1 MRDGMGVP
9 VRLRALPAVVT
20 AILATAPEAAGQLPG
35 STGACELRA
44 GASAA
49 ETPAGRAATDLHCI
63 SLFSTAR
70 GGEAGGFVELGR
82 VASPFGVTVTP
93 AGHHVRALTAHIEG
107 LPPPGSLGPYAVYM
121 AWATPLELHPVVP
134 LGPVGNGE
142 HRLGRVA
149 FNKFLVMVSAEAS
162 ADVETR
168 EGPLV
173 LRGRSPSAL
182 MEAHDLL
189 ALAPSATRRA
199 ADRPPSR
206 WDAPPAY
213 PGIAML
219 PGVMDLE
226 PRARPTSLAAAADL
240 PPWET
245 LPEAT
250 PHQIVDLP
258 DGGTLDLE
266 ATIVRREI
274 AGRRLA
280 MLAFNGQHP
289 GPLVRVPEQSTIFV
303 NFTNRTPYPTAVHW
317 HGIRLDNEF
326 DGVPGLTQDPV
337 EPGGTFQYR
346 IFFRDAG
353 IYWYHPHHRE
363 DVQQELGLYGNLLV
377 SPASAD
383 YYGPANREEVL
394 ILDDILLDDDGLVD
408 FGEESANYMLM
419 GRFGN
424 HTLVNGEPGYE
435 LDVDRGEVVRFHLT
449 NASNTR
455 TLNLSFALPQ
465 EEGGL
470 PQEEDRPALDA
481 DQLVSDPDVPDTTR
495 LPFKVVAS
503 DVGRFEREEW
513 ARSVVLAPAERYVI
527 DVRFDRPGRHVLVNH
542 VQGINHRQGVFRA
555 ELRTLGGV
563 TVAPRAAGHD
573 HRPAFETLRENADVV
588 ADIDRYRARFED
600 EPDHELVLTLETEDL
615 PLAIERSMAYD
626 WVYFNPVEWTGTMP
640 RMNWATTGRE
650 VRWILREIATG
661 RENEEIDWNFA
672 VGDVVKIRVVND
684 RGAFH
689 AMQHPLHIHGQ
700 RFLVLSQ
707 NGVPNS
713 NLVWKDTVLLPAA
726 STTDL
731 LLELSNPGRWMIH
744 CHIAEHL
751 EAGMKMVMN
760 VANAPPQPVGG
771 APKAS
776 LNARR
781 LDRAIP

>member
-1 MRDGMGVP
+1 MLM
-9 VRLRALPAVVT
+9 A
-20 AILATAPEAAGQLPG
+20 APGAAGQLPG
-35 STGACELRA
+35 SIGACEARAAGTRAA
-44 GASAA
+44 GAAGALTDTSTGRVAA
-49 ETPAGRAATDLHCI
+49 DLHCI
-63 SLFSTAR
+63 SLYSTAR
-70 GGEAGGFVELGR
+70 GGDAQGFVELGR
-82 VASPFGVTVTP
+82 VPSPFGVTVTP
-93 AGHHVRALTAHIEG
+93 SGHHVRALTAHIER
-107 LPPPGSLGPYAVYM
+107 LPPPESLGPFTVYM
-121 AWATPLELHPVVP
+121 AWATPLELAPVVP

-142 HRLGRVA
+142 HALGRVA

-162 ADVETR
+162 ADVESR

-199 ADRPPSR
+199 ADRAPRR

-226 PRARPTSLAAAADL
+226 PRARPASLGSAADL
-240 PPWET
+240 PAWES
-245 LPEAT
+245 LPEAA
-250 PHQIVDLP
+250 PRQLVDLP

-266 ATIVRREI
+266 ATIIRREI
-274 AGRRLA
+274 EGRRLA

-289 GPLVRVPEQSTIFV
+289 GPLIRVPEKSTIFV
-303 NFTNRTPYPTAVHW
+303 HFTNRTPYPTAVHW
-317 HGIRLDNEF
+317 HGIRLDNDF

-337 EPGGTFQYR
+337 EPGGSFQYR

-363 DVQQELGLYGNLLV
+363 DIQQELGLYGNLLV
-377 SPASAD
+377 DPAAAD
-383 YYGPANREEVL
+383 YYGPANREEIL
-394 ILDDILLDDDGLVD
+394 MLDDILLDEDGLVD

-424 HTLVNGEPGYE
+424 QALVNGEPSYE
-435 LDVDRGEVVRFHLT
+435 LEVARGDVVRFHLT

-455 TLNLSFALPQ
+455 TFNLSFVDI
-465 EEGGL
+465 ERGGI
-470 PQEEDRPALDA
+470 P
-481 DQLVSDPDVPDTTR
+481 DPDKRVADPDLADPQR
-495 LPFKVVAS
+495 LPMKVVAS

-527 DVRFDRPGRHVLVNH
+527 DVRFDRPGSHALVNH

-555 ELRTLGGV
+555 EFRTLGGV
-563 TVAPRAAGHD
+563 RVGSQAAAHD
-573 HRPAFETLRENADVV
+573 HGAAFETLREHADVI
-588 ADIDRYRARFED
+588 ADIDRYRPRFDD
-600 EPDHELVLTLETEDL
+600 EPDRELVMTLETEAL
-615 PLAIERSMAYD
+615 PLSIERSMAYD

-640 RMNWATTGRE
+640 RMNWATTGSE
-650 VRWILREIATG
+650 VRWVLRETATG
-661 RENEEIDWNFA
+661 HENDEIEWNFA
-672 VGDVVKIRVVND
+672 VGDVVKIRVIND

-707 NGVPNS
+707 NGVPND

-726 STTDL
+726 STTDI

-751 EAGMKMVMN
+751 ESGMKMVMN
-760 VANAPPQPVGG
+760 VAGAPP
-771 APKAS
+771 
-776 LNARR
+776 
-781 LDRAIP
+781 

>member
-1 MRDGMGVP
+1 MLGALLGGVRVLIRRP
-9 VRLRALPAVVT
+9 APALT
-20 AILATAPEAAGQLPG
+20 AGVFGLLAAASGVQGQLPG
-35 STGACELRA
+35 SSGACEARGAETRAA
-44 GASAA
+44 GAAGALTDTSTGRVAA
-49 ETPAGRAATDLHCI
+49 DLHCI
-63 SLFSTAR
+63 SLYSTAR
-70 GGEAGGFVELGR
+70 GGDAQGFVELGR
-82 VASPFGVTVTP
+82 VPSPFGVTVTP
-93 AGHHVRALTAHIEG
+93 SGHHVRALTAHIEG
-107 LPPPGSLGPYAVYM
+107 LPPPGSLGPFTVYM
-121 AWATPLELHPVVP
+121 AWATPLELAPVVP
-134 LGPVGNGE
+134 LGPVDNGE
-142 HRLGRVA
+142 HALGRVA

-162 ADVETR
+162 ADVESR

-199 ADRPPSR
+199 ADRAPTR

-226 PRARPTSLAAAADL
+226 PRARPASLGSAADL
-240 PPWET
+240 PPWES
-245 LPEAT
+245 LPEAA
-250 PHQIVDLP
+250 PRQLVDLP
-258 DGGTLDLE
+258 DGGALDLE

-274 AGRRLA
+274 EGRRLA

-289 GPLVRVPEQSTIFV
+289 GPLIRVPEKSTIFV

-317 HGIRLDNEF
+317 HGIRLDNDF

-337 EPGGTFQYR
+337 EPGGSFQYR

-363 DVQQELGLYGNLLV
+363 DIQQELGLYGNLLV
-377 SPASAD
+377 DPAAAD

-394 ILDDILLDDDGLVD
+394 MLDDILLDADGLVD
-408 FGEESANYMLM
+408 FGAESANYMLM

-424 HTLVNGEPGYE
+424 RALVNGEPGYRLE
-435 LDVDRGEVVRFHLT
+435 VDRGEVVRFHLT

-455 TLNLSFALPQ
+455 TFNLSFVDI
-465 EEGGL
+465 EGGGL
-470 PQEEDRPALDA
+470 P
-481 DQLVSDPDVPDTTR
+481 DPDQRVADPDIEDPHR
-495 LPFKVVAS
+495 LPVKVVAS

-527 DVRFDRPGRHVLVNH
+527 DVRFDRPGTHALVNH

-555 ELRTLGGV
+555 EFRTLGGV
-563 TVAPRAAGHD
+563 RVGSQAAAHD
-573 HRPAFETLRENADVV
+573 HGAAFETLREHADVI
-588 ADIDRYRARFED
+588 ADIDRYRPRFDD
-600 EPDHELVLTLETEDL
+600 EPDRELVMTLETEDL
-615 PLAIERSMAYD
+615 PPPIERSMAYD

-640 RMNWATTGRE
+640 RMNWATTGSE
-650 VRWILREIATG
+650 VRWVLRETATG
-661 RENEEIDWNFA
+661 HENDEIEWNFA
-672 VGDVVKIRVVND
+672 VGDVVKIRVIND

-707 NGVPNS
+707 NGVPND

-726 STTDL
+726 STTDI

-751 EAGMKMVMN
+751 ESGMMMVMN
-760 VANAPPQPVGG
+760 VAEAPP
-771 APKAS
+771 
-776 LNARR
+776 
-781 LDRAIP
+781 

>member
-1 MRDGMGVP
+1 M
-9 VRLRALPAVVT
+9 
-20 AILATAPEAAGQLPG
+20 
-35 STGACELRA
+35 
-44 GASAA
+44 
-49 ETPAGRAATDLHCI
+49 TDLYCI
-63 SLFSTAR
+63 SLFSTAM
-70 GGEAGGFVELGR
+70 AGDAQGFVELGR
-82 VASPFGVTVTP
+82 VPSPFGVTVTP
-93 AGHHVRALTAHIEG
+93 SGHHVRALTAHIEG
-107 LPPPGSLGPYAVYM
+107 LPPPSSLGPYAVYM
-121 AWATPLELHPVVP
+121 AWATPLELAPVVP

-199 ADRPPSR
+199 ADRAPMR
-206 WDAPPAY
+206 WDAPPPY
-213 PGIAML
+213 PGIQML

-226 PRARPTSLAAAADL
+226 PRTRPASLGRAADL
-240 PPWET
+240 PAWER

-250 PHQIVDLP
+250 ARQLVDLP

-274 AGRRLA
+274 EGRRLA

-289 GPLVRVPEQSTIFV
+289 GPLLRVPEKSTIFV

-317 HGIRLDNEF
+317 HGIRLDNRF

-337 EPGGTFQYR
+337 DPGESFQYR

-377 SPASAD
+377 DPASAD

-394 ILDDILLDDDGLVD
+394 MIDDILLDEDGLVD

-424 HTLVNGEPGYE
+424 RTLVNGEPGYE
-435 LDVDRGEVVRFHLT
+435 LEVDRGEVVRFHLT

-455 TLNLSFALPQ
+455 TFNLSFVDI
-465 EEGGL
+465 ERGGL
-470 PQEEDRPALDA
+470 P
-481 DQLVSDPDVPDTTR
+481 DPDQRVADPDIEDPNR
-495 LPFKVVAS
+495 LPLKVVAS

-527 DVRFDRPGRHVLVNH
+527 DVRFDRPGRHALVNH

-555 ELRTLGGV
+555 ELRTLGSV
-563 TVAPRAAGHD
+563 TVAPAPVAHD
-573 HRPAFETLRENADVV
+573 HGPAFAELRENADVI
-588 ADIDRYRARFED
+588 ADIDRYRPRFDD
-600 EPDHELVLTLETEDL
+600 EPDHELVMTLETEDL
-615 PLAIERSMAYD
+615 PLSIERSMAYD

-640 RMNWATTGRE
+640 RMNWASTGRE
-650 VRWILREIATG
+650 IRWVLREASTG

-707 NGVPNS
+707 NGVPNP
-713 NLVWKDTVLLPAA
+713 NLVWKDTVLLPTA
-726 STTDL
+726 STTDI
-731 LLELSNPGRWMIH
+731 LLELSNPGGWMIH

-751 EAGMKMVMN
+751 ESGMKMVMN
-760 VANAPPQPVGG
+760 VAETPP
-771 APKAS
+771 
-776 LNARR
+776 
-781 LDRAIP
+781 